1 MSIISIPQSNILL
14 WTTFLF
20 MLQFYLLLLSRF
32 TVSVSVWKTC
42 VFLWERTRM
51 QTLMEL
57 LRVTKRNL
65 WDESY
70 RYTFAKVEGYL
81 TALRL
86 ITAKDQFTFIREI
99 LYLLHQ
105 ICHKQSSLRKLLIA
119 FIIFYT
125 NACLVISSLLL

>member
-1 MSIISIPQSNILL
+1 MENLC
-14 WTTFLF
+14 LF
-20 MLQFYLLLLSRF
+20 MGADSYANFDGII
-32 TVSVSVWKTC
+32 TGH
-42 VFLWERTRM
+42 
-51 QTLMEL
+51 
-57 LRVTKRNL
+57 
-65 WDESY
+65 DESD

-86 ITAKDQFTFIREI
+86 ITAKDQFTFIGEI

-125 NACLVISSLLL
+125 NTCLVISSLLLKA